1 VRGGDHAQKRGKEQS
16 VHERLFRDRGVK
28 ISCAHVCELAPNGT
42 MARMSTSYIGSDAL
56 TSPVTP
62 LTIPGFDVLNPTSY
76 AETSSGST
84 ANALASTSNTASS
97 TTPTASST
105 SSTASTSTTG
115 QNPYQQ
121 AVATLEQW
129 QYQALTQSLTGNTSD
144 ATSALYASAGLN
156 ADQFAQLATE
166 LQNLGSTPAAG
177 STVDTTA

>member
-1 VRGGDHAQKRGKEQS
+1 
-16 VHERLFRDRGVK
+16 
-28 ISCAHVCELAPNGT
+28 

-56 TSPVTP
+56 NGPITP
-62 LTIPGFDVLNPTSY
+62 NVVPGFDVLNPSSY
-76 AETSSGST
+76 AEAATGVNGT
-84 ANALASTSNTASS
+84 APAASTPPSTSTS
-97 TTPTASST
+97 TTTPSTST
-105 SSTASTSTTG
+105 SSTA